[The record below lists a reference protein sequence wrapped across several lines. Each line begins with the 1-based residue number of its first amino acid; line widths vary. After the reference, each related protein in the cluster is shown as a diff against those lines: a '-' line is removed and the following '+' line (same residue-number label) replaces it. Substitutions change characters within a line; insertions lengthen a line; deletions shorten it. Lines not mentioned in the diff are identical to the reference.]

1 MPLLVLLPPKTR
13 SVGEWCVKNCQ
24 FDLPLQYESQKE
36 CQSERGEMSARG
48 EDENAKKQQ

>member
-13 SVGEWCVKNCQ
+13 SVGEWCVIE
-24 FDLPLQYESQKE
+24 LPLQYESQKKS
-36 CQSERGEMSARG
+36 QSERGERSARG